1 MTQAHVHSPVD
12 EADYLRREEAASSKH
27 ELVGGEIYA
36 MAGASE
42 RHNRISGNIFFHLRT
57 ATRGKACRAFMADM
71 KLRLAASTTY
81 YYPDAMLVC
90 DTDDHGDHAISIH
103 DRCDHHGRPPLPN
116 PLPQA
121 GEGANDV
128 LRTPNAINDNNPIY
142 KQSPCFIAE
151 VLSPATAAIDLREKW
166 AAYRALPSLRYYLLV
181 DSERLWAKAFFRDA
195 QDVWFEQELGADNRL
210 DVACGDARLTL
221 TLDDL
226 YEDTGLLI
234 V

>member
-42 RHNRISGNIFFHLRT
+42 RHNRIALNIAFHLRT

-81 YYPDAMLVC
+81 YYPGAMLVC
-90 DTDDHGDHAISIH
+90 DSDDNHS
-103 DRCDHHGRPPLPN
+103 L
-116 PLPQA
+116 
-121 GEGANDV
+121 
-128 LRTPNAINDNNPIY
+128 Y

-151 VLSPATAAIDLREKW
+151 VLSPATAAIDVREKW
-166 AAYRALPSLRYYLLV
+166 AAYRVLPSLRYYLLV

-195 QDVWFEQELGADNRL
+195 QNVWFEQELGVDDRL
-210 DVACGDARLTL
+210 DVTCGDARLTL

-226 YEDTGLLI
+226 YEDTGLL
-234 V
+234 VV